1 MITKK
6 ANGARASRICG
17 VAGALLAAGALAACG
32 PIHSAGPEQVYANNP
47 SVTYTYSNDQE
58 LLMAGDRA
66 SAFCG
71 QYQARSLRSGTITSN
86 PDGTSSVVFECVPLA
101 SAPAPAVAMAA
112 PAAPAAT
119 PMTYSYS
126 TSQELLQASQNAES
140 YCMRLGKRS
149 SATVTT
155 NPNGSKA
162 ASFHCVP

>member
-1 MITKK
+1 MMTKK
-6 ANGARASRICG
+6 SNGARASRVCG

-66 SAFCG
+66 SAFCS

-86 PDGTSSVVFECVPLA
+86 PDGTNSVVFECVPLA

-112 PAAPAAT
+112 PVAPAAT

-140 YCMRLGKRS
+140 YCLRLGKRS